1 MQIYNIKI
9 DENKKETTNHGVY
22 EFPIQIYETFLE
34 KNVLGFVNWHW
45 HEEVQFCLVTNGRV
59 DFYVSENKYTLD
71 KGQGIFINSGYL
83 HMAKPLEKESNSY
96 ICIDFNTKFI
106 SSFQGSIIKQKYVDP
121 YIQSNQISSFVLKND
136 VNWQDSILDKIRK
149 LNRLYYEKND
159 LYEFDIYITLISMWR
174 DIISNIKINKEKNEV
189 VKSSDENRLKVIFSY
204 IHENYMN
211 KINLE
216 DIANT
221 IHLNKSECCHLF
233 KRNVKCTIFEYIQDY
248 RINKSIDFLKNT
260 NMSISEIAYENGFC
274 TSSYYCEIFK
284 KKTNMTPKE
293 YRNLNKNV

>member
-1 MQIYNIKI
+1 
-9 DENKKETTNHGVY
+9 
-22 EFPIQIYETFLE
+22 
-34 KNVLGFVNWHW
+34 
-45 HEEVQFCLVTNGRV
+45 
-59 DFYVSENKYTLD
+59 
-71 KGQGIFINSGYL
+71 
-83 HMAKPLEKESNSY
+83 
-96 ICIDFNTKFI
+96 
-106 SSFQGSIIKQKYVDP
+106 
-121 YIQSNQISSFVLKND
+121 
-136 VNWQDSILDKIRK
+136 
-149 LNRLYYEKND
+149 
-159 LYEFDIYITLISMWR
+159 MWR

-189 VKSSDENRLKVIFSY
+189 IKSSDENRLKVIFSY

-293 YRNLNKNV
+293 YRNLNKKV

>member
-1 MQIYNIKI
+1 MIGGIKMQIYNIKI

-159 LYEFDIYITLISMWR
+159 LYEFDIYIL
-174 DIISNIKINKEKNEV
+174 
-189 VKSSDENRLKVIFSY
+189 L
-204 IHENYMN
+204 
-211 KINLE
+211 
-216 DIANT
+216 
-221 IHLNKSECCHLF
+221 
-233 KRNVKCTIFEYIQDY
+233 
-248 RINKSIDFLKNT
+248 
-260 NMSISEIAYENGFC
+260 
-274 TSSYYCEIFK
+274 
-284 KKTNMTPKE
+284 
-293 YRNLNKNV
+293 